1 MTSQPESRDELM
13 HRMEED
19 GVRHVQLEFTDFIG
33 VTRGRLVS
41 RAVLARDGL
50 PNFPWA
56 NISHDVQD
64 GEPDPATMG
73 PNSSSFWLSPDP
85 ASYAPLPFAPGLASV
100 QCTLVNA
107 DGSRYA
113 GCARSLVAD
122 YAARL
127 EAEGF
132 LVAMAFEPE
141 GSVLRQE
148 ADGRWVYASSA
159 PIFSTTRIAELSDFV
174 ALVIDYSQAM
184 GITIEKV
191 SAEARGTMEFNMP
204 PSAPVTACDRL
215 LQFRAAFKAAAR
227 QCGYLGTLVPRAVTN
242 GPTCGVHV
250 HLSVRQADT
259 GHDALTDPDTGSW
272 SEAGQNLLSGLITH
286 AASVTAAGSNSV
298 NSFKR
303 LVPGTSW
310 TPTNAAWGFG
320 NRSCFVRV
328 VDDPPFL
335 VDHYQAQ
342 GVRRLEVRS
351 ADGTCN
357 PYVFAVAV
365 LAALLAGL
373 SEHDPLPAGSDVD
386 WGLGPSEEEGQEES
400 PARLPRSVDE
410 ALSALSGDKVISGAL
425 GDVLVRG
432 ITMARIAERRAFQG
446 IVTTWEQ
453 DQLFPRY

>member
-13 HRMEED
+13 RRMKDD

-33 VTRGRLVS
+33 VARCRLVS
-41 RAVLARDGL
+41 SEVLARDGL
-50 PNFPWA
+50 PNFPWV

-64 GEPDPATMG
+64 GEPDPGNMG

-85 ASYAPLPFAPGLASV
+85 ASYAPLPYAPGLASV

-113 GCARSLVAD
+113 GCARTLVAD

-132 LVAMAFEPE
+132 GVAMAFEPE

-148 ADGRWVYASSA
+148 SDGRWVYASAA
-159 PIFSTTRIAELSDFV
+159 PIFSTNRIAELSDFV
-174 ALVIDYSQAM
+174 ALVIDYAQAM
-184 GITIEKV
+184 GMTIEKV
-191 SAEARGTMEFNMP
+191 SAEAGGTMEFNMP

-215 LQFRAAFKAAAR
+215 VQFRAAFKAAAR

-250 HLSVRQADT
+250 HLSIRHTET
-259 GHDALTDPDTGSW
+259 GRDALIDAATGTW
-272 SEAGQNLLSGLITH
+272 SDAGQNLLSGLITH
-286 AASVTAAGSNSV
+286 AASLTAAGSNSV

-303 LVPGTSW
+303 LVPGNSW

-335 VDHYQAQ
+335 VDRYQAQ
-342 GVRRLEVRS
+342 GVRRLEVRC

-365 LAALLAGL
+365 LAAMLAGL
-373 SEHDPLPAGSDVD
+373 SEHYPLPASSNVD
-386 WGLGPSEEEGQEES
+386 WGIGLPEEEEQEAS
-400 PARLPRSVDE
+400 PPRLPRSVDE

-425 GDVLVRG
+425 GNVLVRG
-432 ITMARIAERRAFQG
+432 ITRARIAERRAFQG

>member
-13 HRMEED
+13 QRMQDD

-33 VTRGRLVS
+33 VSRGPLVS
-41 RAVLARDGL
+41 REVLARDGL

-85 ASYAPLPFAPGLASV
+85 ASYAPLPYAPGLASV

-107 DGSRYA
+107 DGTRYA

-159 PIFSTTRIAELSDFV
+159 PIFSTTRIAGLTTSSPWSSTTRRPWASRSRRCPRRPAARWSSHA
-174 ALVIDYSQAM
+174 ALGA
-184 GITIEKV
+184 G
-191 SAEARGTMEFNMP
+191 
-204 PSAPVTACDRL
+204 DRVRPA
-215 LQFRAAFKAAAR
+215 LQFHAAFKAAAR
-227 QCGYLGTLVPRAVTN
+227 QCGYLETLVPRAVTI

-259 GHDALTDPDTGSW
+259 GHDGLTDPDTGSW
-272 SEAGQNLLSGLITH
+272 SGGRAEPALRPDHPRGVRHRGRIEFSE
-286 AASVTAAGSNSV
+286 
-298 NSFKR
+298 
-303 LVPGTSW
+303 LVETPGARHQLG
-310 TPTNAAWGFG
+310 TNAAWGSG
-320 NRSCFVRV
+320 NRPCFVRV

-400 PARLPRSVDE
+400 PARL
-410 ALSALSGDKVISGAL
+410 
-425 GDVLVRG
+425 RG
-432 ITMARIAERRAFQG
+432 RLTRHCRPCPATR
-446 IVTTWEQ
+446 
-453 DQLFPRY
+453 